1 MKNLIQYR
9 YSCEEAM
16 FEFLKNGN
24 VQNLIE
30 RLKRIEDIHRKE
42 IECTD
47 DELGLWFKFGSDD
60 TLATTIEDIE
70 KDLNLPSNHG
80 NHKLLIDKFLLA
92 IDNNPETELMIYFS

>member
-30 RLKRIEDIHRKE
+30 RLKRIENIHRKE

-60 TLATTIEDIE
+60 TLATTIEDIRIN
-70 KDLNLPSNHG
+70 LNYATSNG
-80 NHKLLIDKFLLA
+80 NRELLIDKMKMV
-92 IDNNPETELMIYFS
+92 IDLNPETELMVYFS

>member
-16 FEFLKNGN
+16 FEFLKDDD
-24 VQNLIE
+24 VTKLIE
-30 RLKRIEDIHRKE
+30 ELKRIEQYHKGI

>member
-16 FEFLKNGN
+16 FEYLKNRN

-30 RLKRIEDIHRKE
+30 RLKHIEELHRKK

-47 DELGLWFKFGSDD
+47 DKKGMWFRFGNDD
-60 TLATTIEDIE
+60 TLATTINDIE
-70 KDLNLPSNHG
+70 RDLNLPSNSD
-80 NHKLLIDKFLLA
+80 NHELLIDRMKMV
-92 IDNNPETELMIYFS
+92 IDLNPETELLIYFS